1 MPEADQRVGDAQLM
15 KAPANLWPAVVAL
28 GIVLAFLLGLV
39 ALGQS
44 DLAGAILL
52 VMFLALAAFV
62 L

>member
-1 MPEADQRVGDAQLM
+1 M